1 MQKQNNSL
9 AVVSFI
15 LGVLGLVGLLP
26 LIGSLLA
33 IVLGHLARRQVAADP
48 DQDGDGLA
56 LTGLIIGYIGLVLAC
71 SGLLVAL
78 VFSGGSLL
86 TALIAIFVS
95 TPTSAMLLLS

>member
-1 MQKQNNSL
+1 VQKQNNSL